1 MKNNNETVILGYL
14 DAKTAVYDFVLS
26 NLKRSSL
33 CKKRQNVN
41 QENDAIDFFFQES
54 FDIPQE
60 QFLLQ
65 ISTIFSIK
73 ITVSGC
79 L

>member
-33 CKKRQNVN
+33 CKKRQNMN
-41 QENDAIDFFFQES
+41 QENNTIFFFQES

-60 QFLLQ
+60 RFLLQ